1 MRFAGKIWILSALAL
16 LIQLTAASQ
25 NTSVRISGNVR
36 DANGNALP
44 YTTVRIS
51 GSTNG
56 CITDNNGNFSFNGN
70 VGGQTLTVSSIGYKD
85 FQMKLSA
92 ATRFPISI
100 ILEQAT
106 YSIDEVVINP
116 QKERY
121 RRKNNPAVTLM
132 QEIIGRK
139 DSCNPFNADYLSRKR
154 YEHLVLALDN
164 FTEEKAQQPPYRKF
178 PFLSEYTDTSLI
190 SGKPILNVSTREIAA
205 TDYYQHKPSRKKQRI
220 SGREWSGVEEFMP
233 DEEIRASLDATLS
246 DIDLFNEKVMIM
258 RKEFVSPFAGYA
270 TSYYEYFI
278 MDTIDVDGEKCID
291 LSFVPRNS
299 QSLGFTGHIYVTPD
313 STHFVKWIQMSLP
326 VDINLNFVEYMNIEQ
341 KFTRDGNHPRLLTY
355 EGITAE
361 FKLFDFIDGLYG
373 HREVYY
379 SDYRFDDDVDRE
391 PFTHEE
397 LVMEDAD
404 ATTRDELFWAEYRGN
419 KSGSLISVKPIGV
432 EEMMA
437 RLRQIPIYYWTEKA
451 IDALFSG
458 YIPVRKDNTPFYFG
472 PLNTLVSHNGMENVR
487 FKIGGMSTAH
497 MNPHLFGTGY
507 LIYGLDDERMKYF
520 GRLEYSFKPKK
531 EQWNEFPIR
540 SLRLQ
545 YENDIYQYGQQ
556 YKFTNKDNALL
567 SIRRLPDNMI
577 GYVRNTELTYTNE
590 RYSGLTFTAI
600 MRNRV
605 NEATRFIP
613 MERNDG
619 SGSTA
624 DEITQTE
631 LELGIRYAP
640 NEKFAQHKWD
650 RTSKTPEHPVF
661 ELSHTM
667 SRAGLLGSDYSIQ
680 HTEFAYQQRLMAAP
694 VGYFDVVMRAGKI
707 WGQTPYPLLIIPN
720 ANLSY
725 TYRRGSFETL
735 TPMEFVFDRHLSWD
749 VTYHMNG
756 LILNRI
762 PLVNRMKLREELFFR
777 GIWGA
782 LDDRNN
788 PNVDTS
794 GRIFMFPT
802 DYSKATATPMTS
814 VPFIEIGAGLT
825 NIFRL
830 MSVSWFQRLT
840 YTDTPD
846 VDLFGIRIAVEMQY

>member
-1 MRFAGKIWILSALAL
+1 
-16 LIQLTAASQ
+16 
-25 NTSVRISGNVR
+25 
-36 DANGNALP
+36 
-44 YTTVRIS
+44 
-51 GSTNG
+51 
-56 CITDNNGNFSFNGN
+56 
-70 VGGQTLTVSSIGYKD
+70 
-85 FQMKLSA
+85 
-92 ATRFPISI
+92 
-100 ILEQAT
+100 
-106 YSIDEVVINP
+106 
-116 QKERY
+116 
-121 RRKNNPAVTLM
+121 
-132 QEIIGRK
+132 
-139 DSCNPFNADYLSRKR
+139 
-154 YEHLVLALDN
+154 
-164 FTEEKAQQPPYRKF
+164 
-178 PFLSEYTDTSLI
+178 
-190 SGKPILNVSTREIAA
+190 
-205 TDYYQHKPSRKKQRI
+205 
-220 SGREWSGVEEFMP
+220 
-233 DEEIRASLDATLS
+233 
-246 DIDLFNEKVMIM
+246 M